1 MSAMSAL
8 RPAGRLS
15 SFTRDLVMTSAAA
28 TAVVFWLTLLINL
41 TNAHNDEML
50 TAKGAQLLGG
60 VQQLTE
66 TALNSPPT
74 KAIIQKALQNL
85 AKEKKD
91 LCSDYK
97 HIRTLRGTRQ
107 VVNGILYKFVVEV
120 EAVPK
125 GDCKSAPSSLPKQPM
140 RETYEITHLDRG
152 SAAVEAEPHFD
163 FEKLDL

>member
-1 MSAMSAL
+1 
-8 RPAGRLS
+8 
-15 SFTRDLVMTSAAA
+15 MTSAVT
-28 TAVVFWLTLLINL
+28 TAVIFWLTLLIDL

-66 TALNSPPT
+66 NALNSQPM
-74 KAIIQKALQNL
+74 KSMIHKALQSL
-85 AKEKKD
+85 AKDKGD
-91 LCSDYK
+91 SCSEYK

-120 EAVPK
+120 EAVPTAN
-125 GDCKSAPSSLPKQPM
+125 CMSAPSTLPKLPT

-152 SAAVEAEPHFD
+152 SATADAEPHFD
-163 FEKLDL
+163 FEKVDL